1 MRSSLARR
9 EMLTEFLHISDS
21 EIDQLTPQSYFVSI
35 MKIAAKNDPSPTQ
48 LISVDTNGDV
58 ATVTTKKSGV
68 KTESEMI
75 KVGSE
80 WKVKMKFKGE

>member
-1 MRSSLARR
+1 
-9 EMLTEFLHISDS
+9 
-21 EIDQLTPQSYFVSI
+21 

>member
-1 MRSSLARR
+1 MLAD
-9 EMLTEFLHISDS
+9 FLQISES

-58 ATVTTKKSGV
+58 AIVTTKKSGV

-75 KVGSE
+75 KVGND

>member
-1 MRSSLARR
+1 
-9 EMLTEFLHISDS
+9 MLTEFLHISDS